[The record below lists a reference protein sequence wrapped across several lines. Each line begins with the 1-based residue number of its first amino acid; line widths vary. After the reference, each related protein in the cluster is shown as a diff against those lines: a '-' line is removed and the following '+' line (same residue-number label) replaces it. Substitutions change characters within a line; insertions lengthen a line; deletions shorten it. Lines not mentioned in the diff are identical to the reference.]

1 MKKLFKVVLIALCV
15 VFTANLAKAQNKIG
29 YVYFN
34 AIIDVMPEK
43 AKLGKDMQDYQKTFV
58 DRLQAMQAEY
68 QTKGK
73 AYEDGKAKMTDAVRI
88 QTEGELTDL
97 QKRIQDYSTLAQQQL
112 EQHNNELAKPVF
124 DKVKTAVDAVAKEKG
139 YAYVIDATQQILIVM
154 PTGDDLTDAVK
165 TKLGLGAA
173 ASTAKK

>member
-1 MKKLFKVVLIALCV
+1 MKKLFKVVLVALCV

-43 AKLGKDMQDYQKTFV
+43 TKLGKDLQDYQKTFV

-73 AYEDGKAKMTDAVRI
+73 AYEAGRDKMTDAVRL
-88 QTEGELTDL
+88 QTEGELGDM
-97 QKRIQDYSTLAQQQL
+97 QKRIQDYSTNAQQQL
-112 EQHNNELAKPVF
+112 EAKQNEWAKPLL

-139 YAYVIDATQQILIVM
+139 YAYVFDATQQIMIVS
-154 PTGDDLTDAVK
+154 PVNDDLTAAVK
-165 TKLGLGAA
+165 LKLGL
-173 ASTAKK
+173 K